1 MTMKTRN
8 DTLEF
13 ARRTRQNLEFIQ
25 RAYDKGEDVHPVTQL
40 TVSLL
45 GLVVFLKEKN
55 FVNHIKK
62 RTLEELTKDGWPK
75 WQESKDN
82 CPNLGEL
89 VRRLRNAV
97 THDHITFSSDSRC
110 AAEVVISVEDWKWG
124 DQSPYWQAEIKA
136 IDLRTFCFR
145 FLDLV
150 EQTIG

>member
-13 ARRTRQNLEFIQ
+13 ARRTRQNLEYIQ

-62 RTLEELTKDGWPK
+62 RTIEELTKDGWPK

-82 CPNLGEL
+82 CPNLGHVSVQSVTLSTIARSEL
-89 VRRLRNAV
+89 TSHN
-97 THDHITFSSDSRC
+97 
-110 AAEVVISVEDWKWG
+110 G
-124 DQSPYWQAEIKA
+124 EI
-136 IDLRTFCFR
+136 IR
-145 FLDLV
+145 
-150 EQTIG
+150 